1 MLSKAYFKKKEQ
13 DLGTYTLNNGMEL
26 SEKLK
31 DHVLLL
37 IFKFLK
43 SLYVD
48 NNFEQ
53 LEKIM
58 ELLEIKSMYPDL
70 EDLAK
75 DAAKYYNEMG
85 DKDNAMLFYEKIL
98 YFQTQVKRGDCQYE
112 I

>member
-1 MLSKAYFKKKEQ
+1 
-13 DLGTYTLNNGMEL
+13 
-26 SEKLK
+26 
-31 DHVLLL
+31 
-37 IFKFLK
+37 
-43 SLYVD
+43 
-48 NNFEQ
+48 
-53 LEKIM
+53 M